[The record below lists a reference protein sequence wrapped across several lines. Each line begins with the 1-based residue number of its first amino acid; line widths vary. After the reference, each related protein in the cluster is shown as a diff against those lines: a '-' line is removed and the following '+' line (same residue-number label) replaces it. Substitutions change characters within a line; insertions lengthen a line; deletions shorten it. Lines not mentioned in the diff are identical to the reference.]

1 MPLFNYRNNTMNQL
15 VLQRLQFMLVC
26 MAFFAPL
33 HFAQAG
39 TLPQTIQQVKRS
51 VVAVGTYQLL
61 RSPRA
66 EFRGTGYAVG
76 DGLHVVTNHH
86 VVSKLVDVQR
96 NEMLGIFTGSGET
109 AQFRRAQ
116 IAVSDALHDVVLL
129 KFAGAPLPV
138 LEIGDSDA
146 VQEGWELYFTGY
158 PIGTVLGLYPS
169 SIRAGIASITPIVRP
184 APNTRYLDARSVRRA
199 GNPFNVF
206 QIDGI
211 SYPGNS
217 GSPLY
222 DPQTG
227 IVYGTVNSTF
237 VKSTKENVLKDPSA
251 ISYAIPSRYVKA
263 LLKQAGLESE

>member
-1 MPLFNYRNNTMNQL
+1 MNPL
-15 VLQRLQFMLVC
+15 VLHRIYGVVLACIAVWVLMSSVY
-26 MAFFAPL
+26 AS
-33 HFAQAG
+33 
-39 TLPQTIQQVKRS
+39 TLPQTIQQVKRAI
-51 VVAVGTYQLL
+51 VAVGTYQPI

-66 EFRGTGYAVG
+66 AFLGTGYAVG

-86 VVSKLVDVQR
+86 VVNKLLDMNG
-96 NEMLGIFTGSGET
+96 NEVLGIFIGAGET
-109 AQFRRAQ
+109 ARFRPAL
-116 IAVSDALHDVVLL
+116 IVASDALHDVVLL
-129 KFAGAPLPV
+129 KFSGAPLPV

-158 PIGTVLGLYPS
+158 PIGTVLGLHAS
-169 SIRAGIASITPIVRP
+169 SIRAAIASITPIVRP
-184 APNTRYLDARSVRRA
+184 APNARYLDANSVRRA
-199 GNPFNVF
+199 SNPFNIF
-206 QIDGI
+206 QLDGI

-222 DPQTG
+222 DPHTG

-263 LLKQAGLESE
+263 LMQRAGLESK

>member
-1 MPLFNYRNNTMNQL
+1 MNQL
-15 VLQRLQFMLVC
+15 VLHGLRVVLVC
-26 MAFFAPL
+26 MAALAPVL
-33 HFAQAG
+33 SAPAD
-39 TLPQTIQQVKRS
+39 TLPQTIQQVKRA
-51 VVAVGTYQLL
+51 VVAVGTFQLT
-61 RSPRA
+61 RSPRGQ
-66 EFRGTGYAVG
+66 FRGTGYAVG
-76 DGLHVVTNHH
+76 DGLHVVTNYH
-86 VVSKLVDVQR
+86 VVSKLLDSNHQ
-96 NEMLGIFTGSGET
+96 EMLGIFIGAGET
-109 AQFRRAQ
+109 AQFRQAQ
-116 IAVSDALHDVVLL
+116 VAQSDALHDVVLL
-129 KFAGAPLPV
+129 KFSGAPLPV

-158 PIGTVLGLYPS
+158 PIGAVLGLHPA

-184 APNTRYLDARSVRRA
+184 APNTRYLDAKSVRRG

-206 QIDGI
+206 QLDGT

-227 IVYGTVNSTF
+227 MVYGTVNSTF

-263 LLKQAGLESE
+263 LMQQAGLEPR